1 MLQKYFAKWGDK
13 MFEEE
18 MAKIVK
24 KHSAIAALI
33 MMIPLFGLGIF
44 CFIFILWHMYYE
56 LCEKCGTKLKLSS
69 VIVGMIVNVLIAFAV
84 NLILAFVPVI
94 GWLGTGFIIYVQ
106 FYFSGKSFIEVL
118 KNLKL

>member
-1 MLQKYFAKWGDK
+1 
-13 MFEEE
+13 
-18 MAKIVK
+18 
-24 KHSAIAALI
+24 
-33 MMIPLFGLGIF
+33 
-44 CFIFILWHMYYE
+44 MYYK

-84 NLILAFVPVI
+84 NLVLAFVPVI

-118 KNLKL
+118 RKLKL

>member
-1 MLQKYFAKWGDK
+1 MLQKYFAKWGNK
-13 MFEEE
+13 MFEDE

-24 KHSAIAALI
+24 KHSAIAAII

-56 LCEKCGTKLKLSS
+56 LCEKCGTELKLSS

-84 NLILAFVPVI
+84 NLVLAFVPVI

-106 FYFSGKSFIEVL
+106 FCFSRKSFIEVPR
-118 KNLKL
+118 KLKL